1 MLSPVPSPFAV
12 AGAAL
17 VARGYSALPI
27 MPGDKAPGDFE
38 SGDWRLMRGWSAYC
52 TSRPTD
58 RYVDLW
64 SKWPNAGVGVACGGG
79 LVMVDIDLDD
89 AVEAVV
95 MALPATPVSKRGA
108 KGLTLCF
115 RGDTSKIKSRAFKSK
130 DKIGLCD
137 LLSDGKQSVMP
148 PSIHP
153 KTGLPYVY
161 TTARTLLDTPLHEL
175 PELPD
180 NVADIIGEALKP
192 FGYEA
197 EPERASF
204 EWDGHILDSRSQ
216 SSDFFRRLNE
226 DALANLDAWVPKLN
240 LYRAVRN
247 QSGWRAVP
255 HWRAS
260 SSGTPTHKRKLNVS
274 FDPKGI
280 VDFGDGNK
288 TYTPINVV
296 LSALGCDFD
305 EATRWL
311 SERFGHDFSPPQTI
325 VAGYNSP
332 SKRAEREAAERASL
346 GTAGA
351 YPASTA
357 LAVIPDH
364 DEEEDEETGL
374 CFGTDLKIEDLASP
388 PGLVG
393 EIVDWIVSTAERPS
407 RAVALGPALGFVGTL
422 AGRLFASPTDL
433 RTNLYIVTLAPSGY
447 GKDRPRE
454 AIKRLAL
461 AAGLKQY
468 LGAGRIMSTTAL
480 RNSLLRQ
487 PTCLFM
493 LDEFQGTMRMIT
505 DKRNAYGQLLGN
517 DLMEAF
523 TSAST
528 YFAGAEYAGT
538 PAVDVYNPNLSIY
551 GTSTQDAFW
560 ASIGSASALDG
571 LLARMMLFNVEGP
584 KPREVTP
591 TATVS
596 NVPLSLVAKCQA
608 VAASHGNL
616 ANAHD
621 GSRGAEA
628 RRVPLSRDAE
638 AVLKDF
644 KSAIAEGEATADW
657 RAAPFLNRAVEH
669 ALKLALTVAVGCDPQ
684 RPEITGGIMEWA
696 AILAWHATGSVMA
709 EASNRIADS
718 QREADYNRLLKL
730 IRDAGE
736 AGIPPSKVGDRI
748 RNIDEKTRAG
758 LLRDMQAAGR
768 IRLAS
773 IKVTTRTRERW
784 QFIR

>member
-27 MPGDKAPGDFE
+27 KPGDKAPGDFD
-38 SGDWRLMRGWSAYC
+38 SGDWRLMRGWSTYC
-52 TSRPTD
+52 TSRPTAF
-58 RYVDLW
+58 YVDLW
-64 SKWPNAGVGVACGGG
+64 SKWPDAGVGVACGSG
-79 LVMVDIDLDD
+79 LVLVDIDMEEVVKPLL
-89 AVEAVV
+89 AV
-95 MALPATPVSKRGA
+95 LPPCMVAKKGA
-108 KGLTLCF
+108 KGLTIAF
-115 RGDTSKIKSRAFKSK
+115 RGDTTKIKSRAFKIN
-130 DKIGLCD
+130 KIGYVD
-137 LLSDGKQSVMP
+137 LLSNGKQSVLP

-153 KTGLPYVY
+153 RTSEPY
-161 TTARTLLDTPLHEL
+161 TWETKRTLLDTSLAEL
-175 PELPD
+175 PEAPD
-180 NVADIIGEALKP
+180 NLEEIIAEALKP

-204 EWDGHILDSRSQ
+204 EWDGAVQESRSQ

-226 DALANLDAWVPKLN
+226 HALANLDAWVPALTLPKTRRKGAGF
-240 LYRAVRN
+240 RAVSPWTV
-247 QSGWRAVP
+247 SGQGLPDARRA
-255 HWRAS
+255 AN
-260 SSGTPTHKRKLNVS
+260 LS

-280 VDFGDGNK
+280 VDFGDGGK
-288 TYTPINVV
+288 PYTALDVV
-296 LSALGCDFD
+296 LLALGCDFD

-311 SERFGHDFSPPQTI
+311 GERFGHDFSPPQTI

-332 SKRAEREAAERASL
+332 SKRAEREAAARAAKVRAEAE
-346 GTAGA
+346 TA
-351 YPASTA
+351 PTA
-357 LAVIPDH
+357 LAVIPDR
-364 DEEEDEETGL
+364 DEEEEEEAGL

-407 RAVALGPALGFVGTL
+407 RAVALGPALGFIGTL

-538 PAVDVYNPNLSIY
+538 PAVDIYNPNLSIY

-596 NVPLSLVAKCQA
+596 NVPPGLVARCQA

-696 AILAWHATGSVMA
+696 AILAWHTTGSVMA